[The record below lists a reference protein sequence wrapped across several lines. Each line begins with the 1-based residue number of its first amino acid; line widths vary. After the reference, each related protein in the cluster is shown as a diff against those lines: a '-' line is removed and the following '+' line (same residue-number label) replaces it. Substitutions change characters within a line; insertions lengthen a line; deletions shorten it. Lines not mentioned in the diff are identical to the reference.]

1 MMSDITNNSPRIE
14 NNYLELKA
22 VSIVFRVSGL
32 CINFML
38 GKKWGYFSVIFTFPS
53 SVCTTLTRQALHIF
67 ADKFYM
73 DEHSMNITFSEY
85 STLSDA

>member
-1 MMSDITNNSPRIE
+1 MIFSQTVTDNQSLRVPLIKTYGEMMSDITNNSPRIE

-38 GKKWGYFSVIFTFPS
+38 GKK
-53 SVCTTLTRQALHIF
+53 
-67 ADKFYM
+67 
-73 DEHSMNITFSEY
+73 
-85 STLSDA
+85 